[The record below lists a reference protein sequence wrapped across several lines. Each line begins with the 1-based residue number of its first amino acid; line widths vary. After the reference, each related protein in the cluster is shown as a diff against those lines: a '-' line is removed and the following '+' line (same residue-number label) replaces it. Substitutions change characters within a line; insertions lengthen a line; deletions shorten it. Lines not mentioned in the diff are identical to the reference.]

1 MSMTFAE
8 LKFNIQKYTEVNES
22 NFNNTIDTFVR
33 NAEER
38 MLKNVQAN
46 VFRKQ
51 TTVTL
56 TPSTSGRVVMP
67 DDFLAP
73 LSVNVKVTQNEV
85 QSLVGLELKDHAFV
99 VENDSATGASGIP
112 KYYAVVS
119 SSETDVNGKTPVTEL
134 KVSPVSNAT
143 YTMTVNYLYRPE
155 SLVDVSATQ
164 AYGDTAVTGT
174 TWLSTNAPRALLFGT
189 LVEAYIFLKGEPDL
203 LALYEQQFQ
212 ESLAGLKLLG
222 EAKETQDEYRVGQLI
237 RQKQ

>member
-1 MSMTFAE
+1 MSMTFAQ
-8 LKFNIQKYTEVNES
+8 LKLDIQRYTEVSETS
-22 NFNNTIDTFVR
+22 FNDTVDTFVR

-51 TTVTL
+51 TSISL
-56 TPSTSGRVVMP
+56 TSGTSSRVVMP

-73 LSVNVKVTQNEV
+73 LSVTVRVTQNEV

-99 VENDSATGASGIP
+99 VENDSSTAASGIP

-119 SSETDVNGKTPVTEL
+119 SSETDADGKTPVTEL
-134 KVSPVSNAT
+134 RVSPKSNAT
-143 YTMTVNYLYRPE
+143 YTMTVNYLYRPQ
-155 SLVDVSATQ
+155 SLVDVSTTQ

>member
-1 MSMTFAE
+1 MSMTFAQ
-8 LKFNIQKYTEVNES
+8 LKLDIQRYTEVSETS
-22 NFNNTIDTFVR
+22 FNDTVDTFVR

-51 TTVTL
+51 TSISL
-56 TPSTSGRVVMP
+56 TSGTSSRVVMP

-73 LSVNVKVTQNEV
+73 LSVTVRVTQNEV

-99 VENDSATGASGIP
+99 VENDSSTAASGIP

-119 SSETDVNGKTPVTEL
+119 SSETDADGKTPVTEL
-134 KVSPVSNAT
+134 RVSPKSNAT
-143 YTMTVNYLYRPE
+143 YTMTVNYLYRPQ
-155 SLVDVSATQ
+155 SLVDVSTTQ

-174 TWLSTNAPRALLFGT
+174 TWLSTNAPRALLFGA

>member
-1 MSMTFAE
+1 MSMTFAQ
-8 LKFNIQKYTEVNES
+8 LKLDIQRYTEVSENS
-22 NFNNTIDTFVR
+22 FNDTIDTFVR

-38 MLKNVQAN
+38 MLKNVQLN

-51 TTVTL
+51 TSISL
-56 TPSTSGRVVMP
+56 TSGTSSRVVMP

-73 LSVNVKVTQNEV
+73 LSVNVRVTQNGV

-99 VENDSATGASGIP
+99 VENDSSTSASGIP

-119 SSETDVNGKTPVTEL
+119 SSETDIDGKTPVTEL
-134 KVSPVSNAT
+134 RVSPKSNAT
-143 YTMTVNYLYRPE
+143 YTLNVNYLYRPE
-155 SLVDVSATQ
+155 SLVDVSTTQ

-174 TWLSTNAPRALLFGT
+174 TWLSTNAPRALLYGA

-203 LALYEQQFQ
+203 LAMYEQQFQ

>member
-1 MSMTFAE
+1 MSMTFAQ
-8 LKFNIQKYTEVNES
+8 LKLDIQRYTEVSETS
-22 NFNNTIDTFVR
+22 FNDTVDTFVR

-51 TTVTL
+51 TSISL
-56 TPSTSGRVVMP
+56 TSGTSSRVVMP

-73 LSVNVKVTQNEV
+73 LSVTVRVTQNEV

-99 VENDSATGASGIP
+99 VENDSSTAASGIP

-119 SSETDVNGKTPVTEL
+119 SSETDADGKTPVTEL
-134 KVSPVSNAT
+134 RVSPKSNAT
-143 YTMTVNYLYRPE
+143 YTMTVNYLYRPQ
-155 SLVDVSATQ
+155 SLVDVSTTQ

-203 LALYEQQFQ
+203 LAMYEQQFQ